1 MDCRTYVNCCKCVPS
16 VLVTINCA
24 NKMFTFQNRKRV
36 RIIKITPGGASG
48 AILENYENMLTSPK
62 LNLSEGNLFYK
73 TCSKWNDCIVC
84 TNICE
89 V

>member
-1 MDCRTYVNCCKCVPS
+1 MDCRTYVNSCKCVPS

-24 NKMFTFQNRKRV
+24 NKMFPFHNKKCV
-36 RIIKITPGGASG
+36 RIIKITPGGVGG
-48 AILENYENMLTSPK
+48 AISENYENMLMSPK

-73 TCSKWNDCIVC
+73 SCSKWSNCIVC